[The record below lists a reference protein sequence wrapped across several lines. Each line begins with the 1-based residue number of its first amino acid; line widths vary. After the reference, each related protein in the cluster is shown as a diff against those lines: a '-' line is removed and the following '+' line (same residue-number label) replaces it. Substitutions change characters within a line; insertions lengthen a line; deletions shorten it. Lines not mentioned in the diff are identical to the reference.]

1 MFLSPLHLFSPP
13 LHRSLHHSS
22 NSTVA
27 ALRKGKKGGRLQT
40 TTSPFSPSCLPPFT
54 PDGSTRPFFAFCVP
68 PRLPPPL
75 PNSDPKTEFL
85 SFCLPLLSPYCP
97 IQSLTFNG
105 PDREKEGERGK
116 EIKGEGRHSIFSAP
130 PSSCQL
136 AHGCPFLFLFPFPS
150 ALHSRCCMRRRRRSP
165 ATTQPSENGPGDN
178 FFSLS
183 SSSSSNL
190 DEKSKSKRGAE
201 PSR

>member
-1 MFLSPLHLFSPP
+1 MAQQGPSLRSVSPLFY
-13 LHRSLHHSS
+13 
-22 NSTVA
+22 
-27 ALRKGKKGGRLQT
+27 
-40 TTSPFSPSCLPPFT
+40 
-54 PDGSTRPFFAFCVP
+54 
-68 PRLPPPL
+68 PPPL

-85 SFCLPLLSPYCP
+85 SFCLPLLSSYCP

-116 EIKGEGRHSIFSAP
+116 EIKGEGRHSIFSVP

-150 ALHSRCCMRRRRRSP
+150 ALHSRCCMLGGRRRRSP